1 MKSNSV
7 LLKHIP
13 EFIIFYCENYK
24 NVWFVATPYQYS
36 YSKIDPKYIQSTLK
50 KKREREKLKLD
61 IAGFVYRINIST
73 YQ

>member
-1 MKSNSV
+1 MFGS
-7 LLKHIP
+7 LLHLI
-13 EFIIFYCENYK
+13 
-24 NVWFVATPYQYS
+24 QYS
-36 YSKIDPKYIQSTLK
+36 YSKIDPKYIQSTLKKK

>member
-1 MKSNSV
+1 MFGS
-7 LLKHIP
+7 LLHLI
-13 EFIIFYCENYK
+13 
-24 NVWFVATPYQYS
+24 QYS

>member
-1 MKSNSV
+1 MFGS
-7 LLKHIP
+7 LLHLI
-13 EFIIFYCENYK
+13 
-24 NVWFVATPYQYS
+24 QYS
-36 YSKIDPKYIQSTLK
+36 YSKIDPEYIQSTLKKK

>member
-1 MKSNSV
+1 MYYSNTFQNLSFFIV
-7 LLKHIP
+7 KIIKMFGSLLHLI
-13 EFIIFYCENYK
+13 
-24 NVWFVATPYQYS
+24 QYS
-36 YSKIDPKYIQSTLK
+36 YSKIDPKYIQSTLKK

>member
-1 MKSNSV
+1 MFGS
-7 LLKHIP
+7 LLHLI
-13 EFIIFYCENYK
+13 
-24 NVWFVATPYQYS
+24 QYS

-50 KKREREKLKLD
+50 KKEREKLKLD